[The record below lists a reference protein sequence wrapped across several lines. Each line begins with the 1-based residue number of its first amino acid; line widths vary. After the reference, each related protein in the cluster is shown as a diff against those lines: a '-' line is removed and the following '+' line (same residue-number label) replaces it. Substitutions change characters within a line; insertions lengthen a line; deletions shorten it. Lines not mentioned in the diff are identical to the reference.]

1 MHHETFVDAV
11 TAITPVA
18 DETRLADSRM
28 HLTGTLRQH
37 GVEYVL
43 EQQLDVDGGTG
54 PRWTTPRI
62 RRLMATDATRSA
74 LLANVNR
81 VVTISG
87 TPGGGGRRNRT
98 SIVLDS
104 VQPFETIPTPA

>member
-1 MHHETFVDAV
+1 MHLETFVDAV
-11 TAITPVA
+11 TAVTPVP
-18 DETRLADSRM
+18 DETRPADSRM

-37 GVEYVL
+37 GVDYVL

-62 RRLMATDATRSA
+62 RRLMATDATRPA
-74 LLANVNR
+74 LLANVDR

-87 TPGGGGRRNRT
+87 TPGCGDRRNRT

-104 VQPFETIPTPA
+104 VQLFDAIPTPA